1 MVSKKRLSRQDTEKT
16 KKGTSVP
23 PPKGLRNLGNTCY
36 LNSALQCICRVS
48 ALRHLLSSLLEKE
61 FSASLKHLNDDGSID
76 SLQLFVP
83 SLHSPLTRAY
93 IAFIDD
99 MHEVTRQM
107 ISPAPLRDLLVRQ
120 YHRFEGFDQQDSH
133 EVLRCLL
140 DGLRQEEV
148 KRWQKAVLTAL
159 KINPKDADE
168 KAKAKVKAW
177 GRSLN
182 LCTAVDRIF
191 GGVLLT
197 SLTCCECNTVLSNFE
212 IFLDLSLPIVEESTR
227 NPPLHASS
235 VSGPKRDQ
243 SVEKTP
249 KSKRELKRE
258 RKAKAKQTRPKR
270 KNKYS
275 NFKGQGNIDS
285 DFDDIVDVDTP
296 PPDEADDI
304 KVEVVQLPPEAE
316 VRAPSASPENSTDGV
331 LAAVANL
338 PASGKEPTVAKTEE
352 EAAMTWAT
360 TSYSPNSGQTE
371 VLYDDLEI
379 TRRRIELLADAQND
393 FTVQESDVFEF
404 KSAQSN
410 PVSPIVPEDMES
422 SFIVL
427 SPASSERIG
436 DGIAGECRWNI
447 SSCLHL
453 FPSVA
458 GTIRIV

>member
-99 MHEVTRQM
+99 MHEGTRQM

-258 RKAKAKQTRPKR
+258 VFCHF
-270 KNKYS
+270 S
-275 NFKGQGNIDS
+275 F
-285 DFDDIVDVDTP
+285 DFIGFI
-296 PPDEADDI
+296 ACFF
-304 KVEVVQLPPEAE
+304 
-316 VRAPSASPENSTDGV
+316 
-331 LAAVANL
+331 
-338 PASGKEPTVAKTEE
+338 GK
-352 EAAMTWAT
+352 
-360 TSYSPNSGQTE
+360 
-371 VLYDDLEI
+371 
-379 TRRRIELLADAQND
+379 
-393 FTVQESDVFEF
+393 
-404 KSAQSN
+404 
-410 PVSPIVPEDMES
+410 
-422 SFIVL
+422 
-427 SPASSERIG
+427 
-436 DGIAGECRWNI
+436 
-447 SSCLHL
+447 
-453 FPSVA
+453 
-458 GTIRIV
+458 